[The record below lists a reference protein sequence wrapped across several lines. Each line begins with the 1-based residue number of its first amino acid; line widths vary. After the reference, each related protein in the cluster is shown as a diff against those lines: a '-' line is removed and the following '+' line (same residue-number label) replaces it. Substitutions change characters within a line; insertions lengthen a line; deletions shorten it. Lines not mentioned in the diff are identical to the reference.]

1 VKAVLEYKAVTVAYG
16 GRTAAEDVS
25 FVLHEGEALCLAG
38 ASGSGKSSLLR
49 AAAGLLPPGGAVTGG
64 SLCLEGRPLEALG
77 ETEWQRLRGRAI
89 GLVFQNAGAS
99 FCPVRTIGSQI
110 REALSVQGKVTE
122 EEARRRTV
130 PLLEALGLADGERVW
145 RSYPHELSGGMQ
157 QRAAL
162 AAALVLSPRVLLA
175 DEATSALDGDARE
188 GLLALL
194 ADLRDREGLAL
205 LFISHD
211 PAAVQ
216 APCGRVLIMD
226 GGRIAEEGP
235 AESIFRTP
243 QSEAG
248 RRLAEGLF

>member
-1 VKAVLEYKAVTVAYG
+1 MKAVLEYKAVTVAYG

-64 SLCLEGRPLEALG
+64 SLCLEGRPLETLE
-77 ETEWQRLRGRAI
+77 ETEWQRLRGSAI
-89 GLVFQNAGAS
+89 GLVFQNTGAS

-110 REALSVQGKVTE
+110 REALSVRGTVTE

-130 PLLEALGLADGERVW
+130 PLLEALGLVDGERVW

-175 DEATSALDGDARE
+175 DEATSALDGAARQAVLRVFRRFREETGGAVLFTTHDRRTAEEADRVLVLRRGRLVRE
-188 GLLALL
+188 GT
-194 ADLRDREGLAL
+194 
-205 LFISHD
+205 
-211 PAAVQ
+211 AAEVF
-216 APCGRVLIMD
+216 PS
-226 GGRIAEEGP
+226 GGPVVHTE
-235 AESIFRTP
+235 
-243 QSEAG
+243 G
-248 RRLAEGLF
+248 RRRG

>member
-1 VKAVLEYKAVTVAYG
+1 MKAVLEYKAVTVAYG

-64 SLCLEGRPLEALG
+64 SLCLEGRPLETLG
-77 ETEWQRLRGRAI
+77 ATEWQRLRGSAI

-110 REALSVQGKVTE
+110 REALSVQGTMT

-162 AAALVLSPRVLLA
+162 AAALVLSPQVLLA
-175 DEATSALDGDARE
+175 DEATSALDGAARQAMLQVLRRFREETGGAVLFTTHDRRTAEEADRVLVLRCGRLIRE
-188 GLLALL
+188 GT
-194 ADLRDREGLAL
+194 
-205 LFISHD
+205 
-211 PAAVQ
+211 AAEVF
-216 APCGRVLIMD
+216 PS
-226 GGRIAEEGP
+226 GGPLVHTE
-235 AESIFRTP
+235 
-243 QSEAG
+243 G
-248 RRLAEGLF
+248 RRRG